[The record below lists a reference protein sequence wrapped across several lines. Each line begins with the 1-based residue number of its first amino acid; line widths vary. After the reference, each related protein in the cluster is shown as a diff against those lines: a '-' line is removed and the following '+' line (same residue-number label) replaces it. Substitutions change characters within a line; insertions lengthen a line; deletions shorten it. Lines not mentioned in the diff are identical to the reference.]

1 MKVTFEK
8 DYRSRY
14 TLEELDQAKAVI
26 TCEKEYDTMT
36 PKEWAETAASVAAR
50 VKGDT
55 LAEILTAT
63 ATTAKNGR
71 IGYDDFCGGSGW
83 FDVWIEYTAETCR
96 GFIKGG
102 AYLSDIWSIS
112 ADDDRTEYAYIRYFT
127 ER

>member
-26 TCEKEYDTMT
+26 ACMKDYDET
-36 PKEWAETAASVAAR
+36 PKSAAETAASAAAAL
-50 VKGDT
+50 KGDG
-55 LAEILTAT
+55 LRAILTAE

-71 IGYDDFCGGSGW
+71 IGYDETCGGSGW
-83 FDVWIEYTAETCR
+83 FDVWIDYTAETWR

-102 AYLSDIWSIS
+102 AYLSDIWRIS
-112 ADDDRTEYAYIRYFT
+112 ADDDRTEHAYIRYFT
-127 ER
+127 EK